1 MEFSNQ
7 FETPVSSNRNNGPG
21 GRRRV
26 HWSRNAQD
34 TRRSNRYNFSEV
46 HVLNVHMSKF
56 FVCFVDIYISSMFI
70 FLCNNMFYHFNLN
83 WVKYIG
89 DKN

>member
-7 FETPVSSNRNNGPG
+7 FETPVSSNRNNGPA

-34 TRRSNRYNFSEV
+34 TRRSNRYITYNFSEV
-46 HVLNVHMSKF
+46 HVLNVHMLKSF
-56 FVCFVDIYISSMFI
+56 CLFS
-70 FLCNNMFYHFNLN
+70 
-83 WVKYIG
+83 
-89 DKN
+89 